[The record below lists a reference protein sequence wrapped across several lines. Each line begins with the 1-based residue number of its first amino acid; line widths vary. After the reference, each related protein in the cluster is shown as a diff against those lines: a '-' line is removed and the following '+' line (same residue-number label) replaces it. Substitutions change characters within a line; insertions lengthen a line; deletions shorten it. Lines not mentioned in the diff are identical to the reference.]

1 MKQDTLKSVM
11 TKLSSQKVELKS
23 VDIVRKQSDTLKSEI
38 NKYDKMLSDVNSS
51 LSRFRDEYIKTAKE
65 FASIADIMSLL
76 DSNVETIKDELKKL
90 GMNVNDVPAIKAA
103 EKVLQDA
110 QEYDGV
116 LESDFQRYMK

>member
-90 GMNVNDVPAIKAA
+90 GMNVNDVPAIKEA

-116 LESDFQRYMK
+116 LESDFQRYMQ

>member
-76 DSNVETIKDELKKL
+76 DSNVETI
-90 GMNVNDVPAIKAA
+90 
-103 EKVLQDA
+103 
-110 QEYDGV
+110 
-116 LESDFQRYMK
+116 